1 MSKSKDHQ
9 RPTKVQALE
18 EVVALLRK
26 HVRQRETEID
36 GLGRKLLE
44 ANERSELLEQRLQDA
59 EAVCIWFSFKIS
71 ILVRDC
77 DFISCSVLEEMK

>member
-1 MSKSKDHQ
+1 MSKGKDKDH

-26 HVRQRETEID
+26 HVRQREGEID

-44 ANERSELLEQRLQDA
+44 ANERSQLLEQRLHDV
-59 EAVCIWFSFKIS
+59 EAVSRSF
-71 ILVRDC
+71 ILTKN
-77 DFISCSVLEEMK
+77 IQNTSS